1 MDVIITRY
9 NEFINWVDYLPETV
23 NKIYIY
29 NKGYNDMLFKNHES
43 KYKDKIIIQRLVNV
57 GKMEHTIA
65 YHIVKNWDSLPDT
78 LIFLPGSILMNPQKG
93 KFLGSIIRNV
103 PELCIKHK
111 GFYSPKFKKVSKNY
125 NYTNSKNK
133 ALTKGTRNV
142 NNSDLVK
149 SQFPTFID
157 FKKEL
162 IDNKPIHYT
171 CYRSMFAVAKEIILH
186 IPKETFIK
194 LQSCLEIGENN
205 ENTFYVERIW
215 AHLFR
220 QYSFFKLNQEQC
232 EQCDQKI
239 TILTNE
245 TRNNNS
251 SMNHI
256 NQNIE
261 TDVMEID

>member
-9 NEFINWVDYLPETV
+9 NEFVNWVDYLPETV

-43 KYKDKIIIQRLVNV
+43 KYKDKIIIIRLVNV

-65 YHIVKNWDSLPDT
+65 YHIVKNWDSLPDN

-103 PELCIKHK
+103 PELTSKHK
-111 GFYSPKFKKVSKNY
+111 GFYSPKFKKVSSSY

-133 ALTKGTRNV
+133 AVTKGTRNV

-149 SQFPTFID
+149 SQFPTFMD
-157 FKKEL
+157 FKNEL
-162 IDNKPIHYT
+162 IDTKPIHYT
-171 CYRSMFAVAKEIILH
+171 CYRSMFAVAKENILY

-205 ENTFYVERIW
+205 ENTFYAERIW

-220 QYSFFKLNQEQC
+220 QYSFFKLNEPEQ
-232 EQCDQKI
+232 QSDQKI
-239 TILTNE
+239 TILTNDS
-245 TRNNNS
+245 RNNN
-251 SMNHI
+251 N
-256 NQNIE
+256 
-261 TDVMEID
+261 TDIMEID